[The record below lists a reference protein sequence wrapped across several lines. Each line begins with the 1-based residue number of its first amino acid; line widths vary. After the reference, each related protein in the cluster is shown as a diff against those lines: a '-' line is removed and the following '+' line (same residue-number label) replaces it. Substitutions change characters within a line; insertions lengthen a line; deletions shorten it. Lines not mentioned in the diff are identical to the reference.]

1 MAEVTFPSRFAGPP
15 DSANGGYACGV
26 TAGFL
31 GGAPALVTLRLPPPL
46 DRPLRVERAD
56 GTSALFDGDDLVVEA
71 RAGAAAPEP
80 LPAPVSLD
88 DALSAATS
96 FDVEGY
102 AAAHPFP
109 GCFTCGPHRAEHD
122 GLRLFPA
129 PTGHD
134 HRLVAWPWTPD
145 ASTAD
150 PDGLVAEPIVWAA
163 LDCPSGL
170 TWINAPAQPEPA
182 VLGRLGVV
190 IHRRPA
196 PGERLVVAG
205 WQVAADGRKRH
216 AGSAVWSA
224 AGETL
229 AAGAATWIVL
239 RSEQQ
244 SFRTATT

>member
-1 MAEVTFPSRFAGPP
+1 VSDVTIPARFAGPP
-15 DSANGGYACGV
+15 DSANGGYACGL
-26 TAGFL
+26 TAGVL

-46 DRPLRVERAD
+46 DRPLRAERGDAS
-56 GTSALFDGDDLVVEA
+56 SALYDGQDLVVEA
-71 RAGAAAPEP
+71 HAGADAPET
-80 LPAPVSLD
+80 LPAPVSLV
-88 DALSAATS
+88 DAITVAGT

-102 AAAHPFP
+102 AASHPFP
-109 GCFTCGPHRAEHD
+109 GCFTCGPQRAEHD

-129 PTGHD
+129 PTGRD
-134 HRLVAWPWTPD
+134 HRLIAWPWTPD
-145 ASTAD
+145 DSMTE

-170 TWINAPAQPEPA
+170 SWITAGDQPEPA

-196 PGERLVVAG
+196 PGERLVVGG

-224 AGETL
+224 DGETL
-229 AAGAATWIVL
+229 ATGAATWIVL

-244 SFRTATT
+244 SFRTAGS